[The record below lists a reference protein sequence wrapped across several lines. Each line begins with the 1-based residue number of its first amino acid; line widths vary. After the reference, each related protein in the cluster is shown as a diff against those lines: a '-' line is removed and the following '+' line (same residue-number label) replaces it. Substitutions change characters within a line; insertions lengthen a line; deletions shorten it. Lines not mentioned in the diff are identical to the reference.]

1 MTQLKNDE
9 IYINIDDID
18 FTDLDLDTTFTISTD
33 NTDTLST
40 SNIWSWDSTNST
52 TITLNEDTTYRYPK
66 YRNELDEKQIESM
79 CKQYPALEKVWRNFK
94 SVYDLVQQDYKGKQK
109 VGEIEDDNPF

>member
-33 NTDTLST
+33 DTDTLSAN
-40 SNIWSWDSTNST
+40 NIWSYNNNNTV
-52 TITLNEDTTYRYPK
+52 ILNDDVTYRYPK
-66 YRNELDEKQIESM
+66 PRNELDEKQIESM
-79 CKQYPALEKVWRNFK
+79 CREYPALEKVWRNFK
-94 SVYDLVQQDYKGKQK
+94 SIYDLVQQDYKGKQR